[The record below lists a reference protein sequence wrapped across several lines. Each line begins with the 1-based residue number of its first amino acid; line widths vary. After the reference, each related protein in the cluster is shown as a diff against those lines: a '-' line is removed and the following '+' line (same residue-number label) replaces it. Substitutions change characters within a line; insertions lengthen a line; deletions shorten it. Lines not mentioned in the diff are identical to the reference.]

1 MTINPQINT
10 KDFLLA
16 LEREADNREN
26 ERFIEPVDY
35 KTYDAIKSIDKDF
48 VLTASGKSDIRDLS
62 LDDINGF
69 INGYINYPLQISR
82 TLVKP
87 IK

>member
-48 VLTASGKSDIRDLS
+48 VLTASGKSDIRDL
-62 LDDINGF
+62 
-69 INGYINYPLQISR
+69 
-82 TLVKP
+82 
-87 IK
+87 